1 MSIWRTWWRPASTSP
16 AWALRAAAAH
26 AVNDGFAYVPAAHG
40 MYHGEKVAYGLLV
53 QLLLEKAPQSEWD
66 EVFGFCK
73 AVGLPTKLADLGV
86 TEVKEEEIRKVAEAA
101 CVPTQSTKNVRADIT
116 PEEVYEAIMKVDE
129 IGRKG

>member
-1 MSIWRTWWRPASTSP
+1 
-16 AWALRAAAAH
+16 
-26 AVNDGFAYVPAAHG
+26 

-129 IGRKG
+129 IGRKR